1 MADFTNLKRNKGL
14 GAPPPPS
21 EVKENL
27 QEPETAPAPT
37 APVAAPS
44 IAPQPAPEPQRE
56 RAARPKV
63 VHLAQTPKNERDGR
77 SARRT
82 GRTVQFATRVSD
94 DFDRKFRS
102 VCKRD
107 GLLMAVLLEEALEA
121 YEKAKA

>member
-1 MADFTNLKRNKGL
+1 MADFSQLKRSKGL
-14 GAPPPPS
+14 GAPPPPT
-21 EVKENL
+21 EVKDNL
-27 QEPETAPAPT
+27 LEPETAPAEV
-37 APVAAPS
+37 APLAPAAPAVQE
-44 IAPQPAPEPQRE
+44 APTE
-56 RAARPKV
+56 RPARPKV
-63 VHLAQTPKNERDGR
+63 VRLAQAPKNERDGR

-102 VCKRD
+102 IDKRD

>member
-1 MADFTNLKRNKGL
+1 MADFSQLKRSKGL
-14 GAPPPPS
+14 GAPPAPT

-27 QEPETAPAPT
+27 LEPETAPAVV
-37 APVAAPS
+37 APLAPAAPAAQE
-44 IAPQPAPEPQRE
+44 APTERPARS
-56 RAARPKV
+56 KV
-63 VHLAQTPKNERDGR
+63 VRLAQAPKNERDGR

-94 DFDRKFRS
+94 DFDRKFRA
-102 VCKRD
+102 VAQRD